1 MDLGASVS
9 KVFSIAALDWAIHGM
24 KNEVIK
30 PGKTQ
35 IHTESQNGMANATV
49 STPTPAG
56 GTSIAARGLSIRVAL
71 FLAVLGIVAAVV
83 VTMVLLRNDYGVGI
97 QALLAA
103 IALASFGLAAYGLIE
118 SVLAI
123 IDTAGERRRQDRDV
137 TERRT
142 GDRARQPRP

>member
-1 MDLGASVS
+1 
-9 KVFSIAALDWAIHGM
+9 
-24 KNEVIK
+24 
-30 PGKTQ
+30 
-35 IHTESQNGMANATV
+35 MANVSV

-71 FLAVLGIVAAVV
+71 LLAVLGIAAAIAA
-83 VTMVLLRNDYGVGI
+83 TMILLRDKYSVGI
-97 QALLAA
+97 DALLAV

-118 SVLAI
+118 SVLAL
-123 IDTAGERRRQDRDV
+123 IDTAGERRRQDREV

>member
-1 MDLGASVS
+1 
-9 KVFSIAALDWAIHGM
+9 
-24 KNEVIK
+24 
-30 PGKTQ
+30 
-35 IHTESQNGMANATV
+35 MANVSV

-71 FLAVLGIVAAVV
+71 FLAALGIFSAIA
-83 VTMVLLRNDYGVGI
+83 VTMLLLRGDYGAGI

-103 IALASFGLAAYGLIE
+103 LALAGFGLAAYGLIE
-118 SVLAI
+118 AVLAV

-137 TERRT
+137 SERRK

>member
-1 MDLGASVS
+1 
-9 KVFSIAALDWAIHGM
+9 
-24 KNEVIK
+24 
-30 PGKTQ
+30 
-35 IHTESQNGMANATV
+35 MANASV